1 MNNSVYINHYS
12 PSFLF
17 DDYIESSSAAK
28 TWKYWCEK
36 NNCDLIFELPKKLDS
51 IDKLAIISSD
61 VFVHWEC
68 PDFFSLVDSIGVVR
82 ETDDFAKIHN
92 LVKNTNI
99 FSGDYVITDFIVLS
113 KENFDLIPL
122 NNIEFNEKISSREVN
137 YLPTAYNTT
146 DPIRKDFFSHNWQL
160 EDKTTFLFKY
170 SYIWNLKNM
179 KIDMIENIYNAVSGA
194 YA

>member
-12 PSFLF
+12 PSL
-17 DDYIESSSAAK
+17 AAK

-82 ETDDFAKIHN
+82 ETDDFAKEH
-92 LVKNTNI
+92 KYI
-99 FSGDYVITDFIVLS
+99 FRRLC
-113 KENFDLIPL
+113 
-122 NNIEFNEKISSREVN
+122 
-137 YLPTAYNTT
+137 
-146 DPIRKDFFSHNWQL
+146 
-160 EDKTTFLFKY
+160 
-170 SYIWNLKNM
+170 
-179 KIDMIENIYNAVSGA
+179 
-194 YA
+194 